1 MPMLDGSSTA
11 RVHAG
16 RGRAQCVEAGV
27 AVAPPPACVASALC
41 YEVDRRRLI
50 DGIDLTLSERGITV
64 VMGPNGAGKSLL
76 LKLLHGLI
84 EPTAGTVRWGGAPPG
99 PAVRR
104 RQGMVF
110 QRPVLLRRSTGANVD
125 FVLGLVGRATI
136 ERRRALLAEVGLD
149 QHERTPARKLS
160 GGEQQRVALARAL
173 ALEPSVL
180 LLDEATAN
188 LDPASTQSIEAIASG
203 ARARGIKI
211 VLVTHDVGQAR
222 RLADDVVFIH
232 RGCLLEHRN
241 AEDFFARPASAEAKA
256 FLSGHLVL

>member
-1 MPMLDGSSTA
+1 MPMPDGSSIAIGDTSD
-11 RVHAG
+11 R
-16 RGRAQCVEAGV
+16 RMYDDKAGV
-27 AVAPPPACVASALC
+27 PVRSSSACVASGLC
-41 YEVDRRRLI
+41 YDIARRRLI
-50 DGIDLTLSERGITV
+50 DGIDLTLSERGITA

-84 EPTAGTVRWGGAPPG
+84 EPSAGAVRWGGLPPG

-110 QRPVLLRRSTGANVD
+110 QRPVLLRRSAGANID
-125 FVLGLVGRATI
+125 FVLGLNGRATP
-136 ERRRALLAEVGLD
+136 ERRRAALAEVGLD

-160 GGEQQRVALARAL
+160 GGEQQRLALARAL

-188 LDPASTQSIEAIASG
+188 LDPNSVQSIEAIVSA
-203 ARARGIKI
+203 ARGRGIKV

-222 RLADDVVFIH
+222 RLSDDVVFIH
-232 RGCLLEHRN
+232 RGRLIEHRS
-241 AEDFFARPASAEAKA
+241 AADFFAQPASAQARA
-256 FLSGHLVL
+256 FLAGQLVL